1 MKRIISLILIIP
13 TLLLVGCTKNNLQG
27 QNIKNKDKKIKIYT
41 SIYPLYDFTNKIGG
55 KKVDVVNLVP
65 AGVEPH
71 DWEMSTNDM
80 INLEKADMLIYNG
93 AGIENWT
100 DKVVNNLDNKD
111 IVYVKTNEN
120 LDLHKIKNED
130 ALRLCV
136 RRLAESVMQP
146 CSLNRLSKLL
156 YIRDIIRAYIISIA
170 I

>member
-1 MKRIISLILIIP
+1 MKKIISLILIIP

-27 QNIKNKDKKIKIYT
+27 QNIKSKDKKIKIYT

-80 INLEKADMLIYNG
+80 INLEKSDMLIYNG
-93 AGIENWT
+93 AGIENWI

-111 IVYVKTNEN
+111 IVYVKTSEN

-130 ALRLCV
+130 GKETYDPHTWLSIKNAKLEMKNIKDALVKYDPDNKDLF
-136 RRLAESVMQP
+136 
-146 CSLNRLSKLL
+146 
-156 YIRDIIRAYIISIA
+156 
-170 I
+170 